1 MLEQLL
7 EKYPRQ
13 VKLVFKNFPL
23 RSHKF
28 ARQAAAAALAAHA
41 QSRFWD
47 FHDALF
53 ASYSKLNETKVE
65 EIRARLNLDKRAF
78 DIQRK
83 APQVM
88 DQIQKD
94 MHWAGE
100 ADVKGTP
107 AIFINGRL
115 QRKRSLESFSAAVD
129 AELQRI
135 GR

>member
-1 MLEQLL
+1 ML

-41 QSRFWD
+41 QGRFWD

-53 ASYSKLNETKVE
+53 ASYNKLNETKVE
-65 EIRARLNLDKRAF
+65 EIRALLELDKSAF
-78 DIQRK
+78 DAQRK
-83 APQVM
+83 APRVR

-94 MHWAGE
+94 IQWARE
-100 ADVKGTP
+100 AGVNGTP
-107 AIFINGRL
+107 TVFINGRL
-115 QRKRSLESFSAAVD
+115 QRQRSLESFSAAVEV
-129 AELQRI
+129 ELQRL